1 MTRSL
6 LVLVFL
12 AFAALTALAVAEHGV
27 IGIFTGQFQSSAGWQ
42 VLVDLVIAL
51 ALVCVWMWR
60 DARQR
65 GRRPWP
71 WLLLTLATGSF
82 GPLLY
87 LIARQPPA
95 DSATGRPR
103 AEGRQGG

>member
-1 MTRSL
+1 MTRLL

-27 IGIFTGQFQSSAGWQ
+27 IGIFTFQFQTSAGWQ

-60 DARQR
+60 DALQR

-87 LIARQPPA
+87 LIVRGMPA
-95 DSATGRPR
+95 APR
-103 AEGRQGG
+103 AGRDGAGAA